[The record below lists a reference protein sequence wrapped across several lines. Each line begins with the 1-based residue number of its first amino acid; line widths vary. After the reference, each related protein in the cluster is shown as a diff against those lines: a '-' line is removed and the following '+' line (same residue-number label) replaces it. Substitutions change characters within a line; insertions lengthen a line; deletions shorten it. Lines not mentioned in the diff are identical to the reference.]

1 LLAYELGFGEEIE
14 KFVKNNSEYKE
25 FLRRWF

>member
-1 LLAYELGFGEEIE
+1 LLAYELGFSEEEIE

-25 FLRRWF
+25 FLRR